1 LISPVTLDNP
11 AAYFERLAA
20 FEATHWWS
28 AALWRVV
35 GHWLDTSLRGR
46 SGLDAI
52 DIGCGAGLTLRRLAE
67 RPEVAH
73 VVGVDPCREALA
85 HASRWGHRVEEGSAL
100 ALPFEAGTFDVATCL
115 DVVQHLPPGGIA
127 TAAREMARVLRVG
140 GVAIIRS
147 NCGAH
152 GRAVQ
157 SFPPHEATTNPS
169 PTVRE
174 GWARKRKG
182 PGRGGLQLD
191 ELIGTFANAGFNIC
205 HASRVNAFGS
215 LAQEVRGRLRPS
227 RYHAHP
233 SGGGL
238 PATGQGG
245 LAHPLMSAVGWLEAY
260 AVGRLRWRL
269 PFGHSA
275 MLLAIREG

>member
-11 AAYFERLAA
+11 TAYFERLAA
-20 FEATHWWS
+20 FEANHWWS
-28 AALWRVV
+28 AALWRVA
-35 GHWLDTSLRGR
+35 GHWLDATLRGR

-85 HASRWGHRVEEGSAL
+85 YASRWGHRVEEGSAL
-100 ALPFEAGTFDVATCL
+100 SLPFEADTFDVSTCL
-115 DVVQHLPPGGIA
+115 DVVQHLPLGGIA
-127 TAAREMARVLRVG
+127 QAAREMARVLRVG
-140 GVAIIRS
+140 GVAVIRS
-147 NCGAH
+147 NCG
-152 GRAVQ
+152 G
-157 SFPPHEATTNPS
+157 N
-169 PTVRE
+169 
-174 GWARKRKG
+174 
-182 PGRGGLQLD
+182 GGLQLV

-205 HASRVNAFGS
+205 HASRVNAVGS

-227 RYHAHP
+227 RHRAHP

-238 PATGQGG
+238 PTTGQGG
-245 LAHPLMSAVGWLEAY
+245 LAHPLMAAVGWLEAY

-275 MLLAIREG
+275 MLLAIRED